1 MSKKTTNLSGII
13 TTVRMMERA
22 KTRTKRGSRERKK
35 GNGGGDATVQIV
47 LLMTALATVTATKIQ
62 KGHPMKRE
70 GDGRRNGGENEDVNE
85 DLRPSIIPRDVG
97 RNIEGGARRNVN
109 MIVIAAIVTKIVG
122 IMKRNAEKSE
132 RNVIEE

>member
-1 MSKKTTNLSGII
+1 
-13 TTVRMMERA
+13 MMERA

-35 GNGGGDATVQIV
+35 GNGGGDATVQTV
-47 LLMTALATVTATKIQ
+47 LLMIALATVTATRIQ
-62 KGHPMKRE
+62 KGHRTKRE

-85 DLRPSIIPRDVG
+85 DLRPSIILRDVG

-109 MIVIAAIVTKIVG
+109 MTVIAAIVTKIVG
-122 IMKRNAEKSE
+122 TMKRNAEKSE